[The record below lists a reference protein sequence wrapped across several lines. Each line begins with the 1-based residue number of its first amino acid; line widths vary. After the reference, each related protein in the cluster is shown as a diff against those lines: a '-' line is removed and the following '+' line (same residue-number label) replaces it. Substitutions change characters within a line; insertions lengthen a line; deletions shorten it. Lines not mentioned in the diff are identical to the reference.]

1 MKTWLTPTAV
11 EDKFIPNE
19 AVSTCYAVACDWRE
33 ADKYEEKLGIKGG
46 YGYVW
51 DSGSHQYIG
60 KVEHSEGGCGSYSSQ
75 TLTVKNGLLTNIE
88 EKGLKG
94 HLYSDPKY
102 KIPAPSL
109 KIENGTKIYWTTTAS
124 GNRTWHHQGTV
135 IHVNDTTMS

>member
-1 MKTWLTPTAV
+1 MKTWVTPTAV
-11 EDKFIPNE
+11 EDKFIQNE
-19 AVSTCYAVACDWRE
+19 AVSTCYAVACDWKE
-33 ADKYEEKLGIKGG
+33 ADKYEEKLGVKGG
-46 YGYVW
+46 YGSVW
-51 DSGSHQYIG
+51 DYGSHQWVG
-60 KVEHSEGGCGSYSSQ
+60 RVEHSEDGCGSYSSQ

-94 HLYSDPKY
+94 RLYSDPEY
-102 KIPAPSL
+102 KTPAPSL